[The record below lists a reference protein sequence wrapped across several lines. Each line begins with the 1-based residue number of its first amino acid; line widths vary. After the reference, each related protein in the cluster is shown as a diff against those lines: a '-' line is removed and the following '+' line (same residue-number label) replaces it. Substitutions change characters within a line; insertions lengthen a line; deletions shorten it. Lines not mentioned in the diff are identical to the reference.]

1 MLYSII
7 KKIDFFGHPPSLY
20 IKKKTSYPTLI
31 GGIMSSIL
39 FMVTIGLI
47 VFYGRELF
55 LRKKPTLM
63 TATQHIGSSQI
74 KLNRSNMFIGF
85 VMFAGNKSA
94 FNFDVNWFLYSFKI
108 EKRNYIIKNNKSNE
122 EYKFQSR
129 RPPP

>member
-20 IKKKTSYPTLI
+20 IKKQTSYPTLI

-94 FNFDVNWFLYSFKI
+94 FNFERNKGVWYEKI
-108 EKRNYIIKNNKSNE
+108 GES
-122 EYKFQSR
+122 
-129 RPPP
+129 